1 MPAHSDERQPYPHLK
16 HSSERASTPATLIN
30 LAPLYDPVC
39 GMMYTL
45 LRRDA
50 DVCG

>member
-1 MPAHSDERQPYPHLK
+1 MHDNPTHHLK
-16 HSSERASTPATLIN
+16 HSSERASTQATLIY

-45 LRRDA
+45 LRRDT